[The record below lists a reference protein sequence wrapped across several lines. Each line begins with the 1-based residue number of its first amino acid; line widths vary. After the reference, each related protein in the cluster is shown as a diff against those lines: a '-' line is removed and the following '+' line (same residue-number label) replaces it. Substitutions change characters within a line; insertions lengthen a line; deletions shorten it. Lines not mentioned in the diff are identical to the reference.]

1 MIKYFK
7 MFSFVMGKK
16 LKVLYNKTTILNRV
30 KDLAQQI
37 SQDYPS
43 GELILVGVLK
53 GGFIFLADLVRALK
67 IPAHIDFVRL
77 ASYGYS
83 THSSGKV
90 KILKDLETSITGKD
104 VIIVEDIIDTGLT
117 LKFLKQELTK
127 RRPRSLKICVL
138 LDKKSQRRVEI
149 WLDYVGITME
159 KDYFVVGYGLDF
171 SEQYRNL
178 PEIFFFDP

>member
-1 MIKYFK
+1 

-30 KDLAQQI
+30 KNLAQQI

-67 IPAHIDFVRL
+67 IPVHIDFVRL
-77 ASYGYS
+77 ASYGVS
-83 THSSGKV
+83 THSSGKI

-127 RRPRSLKICVL
+127 RRPRSLKTCVL
-138 LDKKSQRRVEI
+138 LDKKSQRKVEI

-171 SEQYRNL
+171 SEQYRHL
-178 PEIFFFDP
+178 SEIFFFDP

>member
-1 MIKYFK
+1 
-7 MFSFVMGKK
+7 MGKK
-16 LKVLYNKTTILNRV
+16 LKVLYNKKTIFKRV
-30 KDLAQQI
+30 TDLAQQI
-37 SQDYPS
+37 SLVYPS

-53 GGFIFLADLVRALK
+53 GVFIFLADLVRALK
-67 IPAHIDFVRL
+67 IPVHIDFVRL
-77 ASYGYS
+77 ASYGAS

-138 LDKKSQRRVEI
+138 LDKKSRRKVEI

-171 SEQYRNL
+171 SEQYRHL
-178 PEIFFFDP
+178 SEIFFFDP